1 MEWIRVLS
9 LETHISLVAN
19 LYDLDILAMIFY
31 VRSTVRNWN
40 TLNNAGQ
47 PLSVDEYPIFR
58 FIANKF
64 VNEIH
69 KLNSIIINKCH
80 KYENRYILYTFF
92 CFFFWLFSNILI
104 TTDCGKN
111 VKNDNN
117 NNSIVI
123 KIKCF

>member
-1 MEWIRVLS
+1 M
-9 LETHISLVAN
+9 
-19 LYDLDILAMIFY
+19 MIFP

-40 TLNNAGQ
+40 TLINARQ

-80 KYENRYILYTFF
+80 KYENRYILCTYFFSSDYFPTFLSQLTVGKM
-92 CFFFWLFSNILI
+92 WKMKI
-104 TTDCGKN
+104 TTTQL
-111 VKNDNN
+111 
-117 NNSIVI
+117 
-123 KIKCF
+123 